1 MPLVLIVFTCFI
13 LFASPA
19 APAAAQSSDG
29 AVAQKAGDAKT
40 AKQTRQ
46 RPFGERLA
54 AAAFERTRHRVV
66 YDPRYIKLSY
76 PMGDVPDNIGV
87 CTDVVIRAYR
97 ALGIDLQV
105 LVHRT
110 RVGSGDRN
118 IDHRRVRVLRKFLAR
133 YGRKLPVTDNPDDYL
148 PGDLVTYHLSN
159 SPSSNS
165 HIAIVSNR
173 RSSTGRPL
181 VIHNIGLGPK
191 LEDWLFGDKITGHY
205 RYTGRRL

>member
-1 MPLVLIVFTCFI
+1 MPLILIVVTFFV
-13 LFASPA
+13 LLADLA
-19 APAAAQSSDG
+19 VPAAAQSAS
-29 AVAQKAGDAKT
+29 AVPQKVGDAKP
-40 AKQTRQ
+40 ARQ
-46 RPFGERLA
+46 VRPQSFGQRLA
-54 AAAFERTRHRVV
+54 AAAFERTQHSVV

-105 LVHRT
+105 LVHRA

-133 YGRKLPVTDNPDDYL
+133 FGRKLPITDNPADYL
-148 PGDLVTYHLSN
+148 PGDIVTYRLSN
-159 SPSSNS
+159 SLSSNS
-165 HIAIVSNR
+165 HIAIVSDR
-173 RSSTGRPL
+173 RSKAGRPL

-205 RYTGRRL
+205 RYTG

>member
-1 MPLVLIVFTCFI
+1 MPLILILFTCFV
-13 LFASPA
+13 LA
-19 APAAAQSSDG
+19 ADLVAPVAAQSLS
-29 AVAQKAGDAKT
+29 AVAQEAGEAKA
-40 AKQTRQ
+40 TRQ
-46 RPFGERLA
+46 VRQQPFGERLA

-105 LVHRT
+105 LVHRA

-165 HIAIVSNR
+165 HIAIVSNQ
-173 RSSTGRPL
+173 RSSSGRPL

-191 LEDWLFGDKITGHY
+191 LEDWLFGDKITGHF
-205 RYTGRRL
+205 RYTGGSR